1 MKKFIFSAILLAS
14 NLCLNAQISIG
25 KEFVDGESTLL
36 DFNDSATNTRG
47 IILPAVTSL
56 PANPVSGNFVFDA
69 TESIVKVYEDG
80 DWIELSENGSSANL
94 ITNSSNERG
103 GGVIIGDETESTPE
117 GVMVL
122 ESTDMAMILPKIA
135 EPHLNVKSPYPGMMC
150 YDTTNQALAIFDG
163 SHWFYWN

>member
-25 KEFVDGESTLL
+25 KPSVDGESTLL
-36 DFNDSATNTRG
+36 DFGDAPDNTRG
-47 IILPAVTSL
+47 IILPAVTDL
-56 PANPVSGNFVFDA
+56 PETPANGNFVFDA
-69 TESIVKVYEDG
+69 KQNIVKVYEDG
-80 DWIELSENGSSANL
+80 LWLNLSENGTAAHL
-94 ITNSSNERG
+94 ITNSSKDIG
-103 GGVIIGDETESTPE
+103 KGVVIGSETPSAE

-122 ESTDMAMILPKIA
+122 ESQDMAMILPKIA

-150 YDTTNQALAIFDG
+150 YDTTNQALAVFDG